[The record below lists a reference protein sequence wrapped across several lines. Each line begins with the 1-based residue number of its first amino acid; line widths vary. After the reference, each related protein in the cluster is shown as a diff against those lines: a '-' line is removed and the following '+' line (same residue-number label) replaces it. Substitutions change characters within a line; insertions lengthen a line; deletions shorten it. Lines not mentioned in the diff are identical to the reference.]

1 MNRSLNISN
10 GTFDAAAYLVIKLGD
25 RYVNTEQ
32 LVVLNIIY
40 IGIFISGMFGNV
52 CTCIVIASNRNMH
65 TATNYYLVSLA
76 VSDLMTLIIAWPSEL
91 YSIWEAYPWRFGK
104 EFCVLKSYIQE
115 ITAYASVLTITAF
128 TMERYAAICHPMRF
142 QSFSNL
148 SRSIK
153 VIITVW
159 IVAFCCALPYALYGK
174 VFYAVI
180 DPNTGQ
186 LLENSL
192 VCNIPYELHDKM
204 RYMFQVSAFVFF
216 LLPMTIILVMYLL
229 IGITLCRSD
238 MVLDNKSIA
247 KSSTAADPVKS
258 RKSVLKMLVA
268 VVIAFFLCWAP
279 FHSQRLM
286 TLYVELWTPE
296 LHNTQTTLFYISGVL
311 YFVSAT
317 VNPIL
322 YNLMSK
328 RFRQAFKRTLCKCC
342 KKDSSSDVNLFG
354 NGTHK
359 DSSSHYAYGRISR
372 HGIIHQSTTI
382 KDTSLADMTV

>member
-1 MNRSLNISN
+1 
-10 GTFDAAAYLVIKLGD
+10 
-25 RYVNTEQ
+25 
-32 LVVLNIIY
+32 
-40 IGIFISGMFGNV
+40 
-52 CTCIVIASNRNMH
+52 
-65 TATNYYLVSLA
+65 
-76 VSDLMTLIIAWPSEL
+76 
-91 YSIWEAYPWRFGK
+91 
-104 EFCVLKSYIQE
+104 
-115 ITAYASVLTITAF
+115 
-128 TMERYAAICHPMRF
+128 MERYAAICHPMRF

-258 RKSVLKMLVA
+258 RKSVLKMLGMFNIVLLSN
-268 VVIAFFLCWAP
+268 VWYCVCNMRYIKFL
-279 FHSQRLM
+279 LM
-286 TLYVELWTPE
+286 FE
-296 LHNTQTTLFYISGVL
+296 N
-311 YFVSAT
+311 ACR
-317 VNPIL
+317 NN
-322 YNLMSK
+322 NL
-328 RFRQAFKRTLCKCC
+328 
-342 KKDSSSDVNLFG
+342 
-354 NGTHK
+354 
-359 DSSSHYAYGRISR
+359 
-372 HGIIHQSTTI
+372 
-382 KDTSLADMTV
+382 